1 MFAVGARVDGTFAV
15 TIRYANASP
24 ATKDLTVWTNGIQ
37 GADALLRPSG
47 GKTSW
52 SDVAEKLSLRTGVN
66 TIALVYDHGS
76 PVPVAIAGI
85 EIAGGS
91 TLLARGATVPYQ
103 EYEAENAATNGKV
116 IGPDRVWGDPATE
129 ASSRMAV
136 TLSKVGQYVEF
147 SLRQAANGMELRYS
161 LPDSPRGGGIT
172 AKLGLY
178 VNGRAQKPL
187 TLTSKYSYLYNF
199 GQYSKNPAAGDGY
212 HFFDEVHLLFPA
224 TLPAGSKVRVQINRD
239 DTAPFYTVDLADF
252 EQVPAPYP
260 MPAGYLSATSF
271 GADPAG
277 ARDSSSALQAAVN
290 AAEKQ
295 HKGLYI
301 PKGVYNL
308 TGHIVLDDVTVRG
321 AGPWYTVL
329 HGKGVGLYGD
339 YPANPNQWYK
349 NANAD
354 GSKKPSARVQIYDL
368 MIQGETVDRQD
379 SLQVNG
385 IGGAM
390 GGGSIIQNVWIEHTK
405 VGMWFDGPF
414 SGLLVVG
421 CRIRDTTA
429 DGLNLHDG
437 ITNVTVEQT
446 QVRNTGDDGLAWWS
460 DVDSDAFDTFRNDT
474 VQIPNIANNVGMYS
488 GDQLSVLDN
497 YLADTVT
504 QGAGIQIANRSF
516 SNGGFLPLAGKITI
530 EGNTLER
537 TGQVDF
543 TYGII
548 GALWFLAE
556 GTIDTPIL
564 VASDEIDDSAQ
575 EAIQFQGN
583 GGVQDVTFDGIIV
596 RNTPTFVFQV
606 QSDVTDTS
614 ISHVV
619 ATNTGVAGVYNCN
632 NTFNVKL
639 GPHNSGWSTSKCTD
653 LNALF
658 VKTLQGMHK

>member
-1 MFAVGARVDGTFAV
+1 M
-15 TIRYANASP
+15 
-24 ATKDLTVWTNGIQ
+24 
-37 GADALLRPSG
+37 
-47 GKTSW
+47 
-52 SDVAEKLSLRTGVN
+52 
-66 TIALVYDHGS
+66 
-76 PVPVAIAGI
+76 PVAVAGI
-85 EIAGGS
+85 AIAGGS
-91 TLLARGATVPYQ
+91 TLLTRGATVPYQ

-116 IGPDRVWGDPATE
+116 IGPDRVWGDLATE
-129 ASSRMAV
+129 ASGRMAV
-136 TLSKVGQYVEF
+136 MLSKVSQYVEF
-147 SLRQAANGMELRYS
+147 TLRQAANGMELRYS
-161 LPDSPRGGGIT
+161 VPDSAKGGGIT

-178 VNGRAQKPL
+178 INGRAQKPL

-199 GQYSKNPAAGDGY
+199 GQYSKNPAEGDGY

-224 TLPAGSKVRVQINRD
+224 TLPAGSKVRVQVDRG
-239 DTAPFYTVDLADF
+239 DTAPFYTIDLADF
-252 EQVPAPYP
+252 EQVSAPYP
-260 MPAGYLSATSF
+260 MPAGYLSASTF
-271 GADPAG
+271 GADPSG
-277 ARDSSSALQAAVN
+277 ALDSTSALQAAVN

-301 PKGVYNL
+301 PKGVYTV

-329 HGKGVGLYGD
+329 HGDGVGLYGD

-379 SLQVNG
+379 AQQVNG

-414 SGLLVVG
+414 GDLLVVG

-460 DVDSDAFDTFRNDT
+460 DVDSDASDTFRNDT
-474 VQIPNIANNVGMYS
+474 VQIPNIANNIGMYS
-488 GDQLSVLDN
+488 GNQLSVLDN

-530 EGNTLER
+530 VGNTLER

-548 GALWFLAE
+548 GALWFLAD

-564 VASDEIDDSAQ
+564 VAGDEIDDSAQ

-583 GGVQDVTFDGIIV
+583 GGVQDVTFDGITV

-606 QSDVTDTS
+606 QSDVADTS

-632 NTFNVKL
+632 NTFGVKL
-639 GPHNSGWSTSKCTD
+639 GPDNAGWNTTKCTD

-658 VKTLQGMHK
+658 VRTLQGMHK